1 MQDDGTMISET
12 TLLPPSSGALSSD
25 ALSGL
30 NKDVEIAVI
39 SVATAA
45 KRRASVNS
53 MFEGSGLTWRYF
65 DAHTSL
71 LDTGLTYDIGEVK
84 RRFGRTLSPPEIAVS
99 SSHVAVLREFL
110 QHGTAEFIL
119 VLEDDVIFDTD
130 FPLDDFAAFCADKEI
145 DYIRLFSKHYA
156 KAVWIGFF
164 FDRSIIRYET
174 SPAGAQAYMMSK
186 KGARLFLESFR
197 SIDATVDLAMDKFWE
212 TGLPLYSIFPY
223 PMIERYSPSSIPM
236 PDQTSELDGA
246 EKAVWNF
253 NRVIAK
259 AKKIW
264 ANILLTAKDR
274 HMRKQSAAFRQIFD
288 ER

>member
-1 MQDDGTMISET
+1 MISKT
-12 TLLPPSSGALSSD
+12 RLISSSGTWSFD
-25 ALSGL
+25 AVSGL
-30 NKDVEIAVI
+30 KRNAEIVVI
-39 SVATAA
+39 SVAAAA
-45 KRRASVNS
+45 KRRAGVNA
-53 MFEGSGLTWRYF
+53 MFAGSGLAWRYF

-71 LDTGLTYDIGEVK
+71 LDSGLTYDIGEVK
-84 RRFGRTLSPPEIAVS
+84 RRFGRTLSPQEIAVS

-110 QHGTAEFIL
+110 LHGTAEFIL

-130 FPLDDFAAFCADKEI
+130 FPLDDFAAFCSDKEI

-156 KAVWIGFF
+156 PAVWISFF

-186 KGARLFLESFR
+186 KGARLFLENFR

-236 PDQTSELDGA
+236 PNRNAELDGT
-246 EKAVWNF
+246 EKVVWNF

-264 ANILLTAKDR
+264 ANKLLTAKDR
-274 HMRKQSAAFRQIFD
+274 HMRKRSAAFRQIFD

>member
-1 MQDDGTMISET
+1 
-12 TLLPPSSGALSSD
+12 
-25 ALSGL
+25 
-30 NKDVEIAVI
+30 
-39 SVATAA
+39 
-45 KRRASVNS
+45 
-53 MFEGSGLTWRYF
+53 
-65 DAHTSL
+65 
-71 LDTGLTYDIGEVK
+71 
-84 RRFGRTLSPPEIAVS
+84 
-99 SSHVAVLREFL
+99 
-110 QHGTAEFIL
+110 
-119 VLEDDVIFDTD
+119 
-130 FPLDDFAAFCADKEI
+130 
-145 DYIRLFSKHYA
+145 
-156 KAVWIGFF
+156 
-164 FDRSIIRYET
+164 
-174 SPAGAQAYMMSK
+174 MSK